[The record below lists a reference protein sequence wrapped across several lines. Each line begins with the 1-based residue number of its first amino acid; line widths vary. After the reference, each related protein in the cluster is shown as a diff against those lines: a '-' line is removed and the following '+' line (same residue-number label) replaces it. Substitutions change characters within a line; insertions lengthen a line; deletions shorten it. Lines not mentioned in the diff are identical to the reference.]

1 MTNSLASVRQFRR
14 EHHPSGALLHNRD
27 AGGLAAGIEL
37 EAVAGNVTALPIFEN
52 DRERVATKH
61 RCPPLRNNSLA
72 RASWQGSS
80 GCLVLSRTKTIGS
93 FCPLPGAP
101 PKRPV
106 RWASPMRVELVMP
119 ARCLPYP
126 SRAF

>member
-61 RCPPLRNNSLA
+61 RCPPFA
-72 RASWQGSS
+72 QQ
-80 GCLVLSRTKTIGS
+80 
-93 FCPLPGAP
+93 LPGACLVAGVERLLGAI
-101 PKRPV
+101 KDENHRFLLPV
-106 RWASPMRVELVMP
+106 TGRSAEKAGKVGLAHRSEEHTSELQ
-119 ARCLPYP
+119 
-126 SRAF
+126 SR